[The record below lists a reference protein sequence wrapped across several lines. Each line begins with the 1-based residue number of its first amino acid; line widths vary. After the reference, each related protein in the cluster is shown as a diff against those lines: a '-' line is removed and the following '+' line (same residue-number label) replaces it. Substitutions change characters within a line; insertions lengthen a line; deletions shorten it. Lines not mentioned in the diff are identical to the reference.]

1 MGRVQSDSLF
11 GREGPVP
18 AEGQVV
24 RVAFNSGADTLFD
37 YVLPTGMGPVRP
49 GQRVRVPFGRTNRLM
64 EAFVVQ
70 AEPTEEAE
78 RRDPEW
84 QKARAFELKTVREI
98 LDREPLLD
106 ESLMELARWISGY
119 YVCPLGQ
126 VLAAMVPGAVKKEA
140 GVRKEVR
147 LYLGGVV
154 DESTLRSAPQRALV
168 RILQEAEAVD
178 KERAVEKTMLLERA
192 GCTEGPLK
200 KLMRE
205 GVVHGVMRVGV
216 PTLPIVPA
224 GLSEESGQIVLTE
237 DQERALS
244 HLQSQLEAERF
255 AVTLLHGVTDSGK
268 TEVYIRAI
276 EKVVEMGRQAI
287 VMLPEI
293 ALTAQTVQRFGVR
306 FARLAVMHSG
316 LSGPQRNAQW
326 QAIRHGQ
333 ADVVI
338 GARSA
343 VFAPVPRLGLIV
355 VDEEHES
362 SYKQDMVPRYHGR
375 DAAIKRA
382 QLAGAV
388 CLLGSATPSLETLHN
403 CRTRASYTRI
413 VMSRRVRD
421 LPLPTMQVVN
431 MLTVFEGRP
440 VRQPQLLSPPL
451 EEVLHQTLERREQAI
466 LLLNRRGYSHFIYC
480 PSCRHTLHCRN
491 CDVTLTYHK
500 RPSREGTVSA
510 TETVLGR
517 HIKGGYAICH
527 YCLAKMLVP
536 KACPLCGQAMTMI
549 GLGAQRLEEEVQ
561 QKLPEA
567 RIRRIDSDAMAGKD
581 YYGLLED
588 FAAGRID
595 ILVGT
600 QMLAKGLHFP
610 NVTLVGIV
618 SADTALSLP
627 DFRASERTFQLIC
640 QAAGRAGRSEKGGRV
655 LIQTFLAG
663 QPAIEF
669 ACRYDWEGFVREEM
683 KHREVCHLP
692 PAWRMAMVLMRDSR
706 YERLTAAAKAVNAR
720 IEQIIEKE
728 KLPILLRGPMEAP
741 ISRIGGQHR
750 MHLIVQ
756 APQPQPIQTLFARFR
771 ASWPIRPAIQIQIDV
786 DPVSVL

>member
-1 MGRVQSDSLF
+1 MGRRTIDSLF
-11 GREGPVP
+11 GSEPTKP
-18 AEGQVV
+18 ADG
-24 RVAFNSGADTLFD
+24 RVIRAAFNTGADALFD
-37 YVLPTGMGPVRP
+37 YLLPSGLGPVRP
-49 GQRVRVPFGRTNRLM
+49 GQRVRVPFGRTNRLL
-64 EAFVVQ
+64 EAFVVEV
-70 AEPTEEAE
+70 EPA
-78 RRDPEW
+78 DAGADSEW
-84 QKARAFELKTVREI
+84 QKARGFDLKTVREI
-98 LDREPLLD
+98 LDEEPLLD
-106 ESLMELARWISGY
+106 EQLMELARWMSAY

-126 VLAAMVPGAVKKEA
+126 VLAAMVPAAVKKEA

-147 LYLGGVV
+147 VYLTGEQPADSKLG
-154 DESTLRSAPQRALV
+154 SGPQRALV
-168 RILQEAEAVD
+168 RILQGAGAVS
-178 KERAVEKTMLLERA
+178 EETAIEKTTLLERA

-200 KLMRE
+200 KLLRSGAAACAVRY
-205 GVVHGVMRVGV
+205 GVR
-216 PTLPIVPA
+216 PLPIVPE
-224 GLSEESGQIVLTE
+224 GLREQAEAIVLTE
-237 DQERALS
+237 DQQRALT
-244 HLQSQLEAERF
+244 HLEQQLQAGQF

-276 EKVVEMGRQAI
+276 EKAVSLGRQAI

-293 ALTAQTVQRFGVR
+293 ALTAQTVQRFGAR
-306 FARLAVMHSG
+306 FQRLAVMHSG

-326 QAIRHGQ
+326 QAIRRGQ

-343 VFAPVPRLGLIV
+343 VFAPLQRLGLIV
-355 VDEEHES
+355 VDEEHEA

-403 CRTRASYTRI
+403 CQTRSSYTRI
-413 VMSRRVRD
+413 VMARRVRN
-421 LPLPTMQVVN
+421 LPMPKMDVIN
-431 MLTVFEGRP
+431 MLTAFEGRA
-440 VRQPQLLSPPL
+440 VRQPQLLSPAL
-451 EEVLHQTLERREQAI
+451 EEALHEVLQRGEQAI

-500 RPSREGTVSA
+500 RPHREGTA
-510 TETVLGR
+510 ETVLGP
-517 HIKGGYAICH
+517 HMTGGYAICH
-527 YCLAKMLVP
+527 YCLAKTLVP

-561 QKLPEA
+561 HKLPQA
-567 RIRRIDSDAMAGKD
+567 RLRRIDSDAMAGRD

-618 SADTALSLP
+618 SADTALLLP
-627 DFRASERTFQLIC
+627 DFRANERTFQLIC

-655 LIQTFLAG
+655 LIQTFLPG
-663 QPAIEF
+663 QPAIDF
-669 ACRYDWEGFVREEM
+669 ACRYDWEGFVQEEM
-683 KHREVCHLP
+683 KHRRACHLP
-692 PAWRMAMVLMRDSR
+692 PVWRMAMVLMRDGR

-720 IEQIIEKE
+720 LEQIIERE

-756 APQPQPIQTLFARFR
+756 ARQPQTIQHLFARFR
-771 ASWPIRPAIQIQIDV
+771 AAAPVRPAVQIQIDI
-786 DPVSVL
+786 DPVCVL

>member
-1 MGRVQSDSLF
+1 MGRAKSDSLF
-11 GREGPVP
+11 GSAERPA
-18 AEGQVV
+18 AEGQVI
-24 RVAFNSGADTLFD
+24 RAALNSGADALFD
-37 YVLPTGMGPVRP
+37 YLVPEGMGTVRP
-49 GQRVRVPFGRTNRLM
+49 GQRVRVPFGRTNRLL
-64 EAFVVQ
+64 EAFVVE
-70 AEPTEEAE
+70 AEPAE
-78 RRDPEW
+78 GDGGRDSEW

-98 LDREPLLD
+98 LDKEPLLD
-106 ESLMELARWISGY
+106 ASLMELAKWISGY

-126 VLAAMVPGAVKKEA
+126 VLAAMVPAAVKKEA
-140 GVRKEVR
+140 GMRKEVR
-147 LYLGGVV
+147 LYLAGAA
-154 DESTLRSAPQRALV
+154 DESRMRSGRQRAIV
-168 RILQEAEAVD
+168 HVLQEAGAFGE
-178 KERAVEKTMLLERA
+178 ETAVEKTDLLERA

-200 KLMRE
+200 KLLRDGMVRS
-205 GVVHGVMRVGV
+205 VVRYGV
-216 PTLPIVPA
+216 PTLPIVPK
-224 GLSEESGQIVLTE
+224 GLSEESGSIVLTD
-237 DQERALS
+237 DQQRALE
-244 HLQSQLEAERF
+244 HLEKQLEAEKF

-276 EKVVEMGRQAI
+276 EKVLAMGRQAI

-293 ALTAQTVQRFGVR
+293 ALTAQTVQRFGAR
-306 FARLAVMHSG
+306 FERLAVMHSG

-326 QAIRHGQ
+326 QAIRQGQ

-343 VFAPVPRLGLIV
+343 VFAPVQRLGLIV

-403 CRTRASYTRI
+403 CQTRPNYTRI
-413 VMSRRVRD
+413 VMAKRVRD
-421 LPLPTMQVVN
+421 LPMPKMEVVN
-431 MLTVFEGRP
+431 MLTAFEGRP
-440 VRQPQLLSPPL
+440 VRMPQLLSPAL
-451 EEVLHQTLERREQAI
+451 EEALHKVLERGEQAI

-500 RPSREGTVSA
+500 RPARAETA
-510 TETVLGR
+510 ETVLGR
-517 HIKGGYAICH
+517 HIPGGIAICH
-527 YCLAKMLVP
+527 YCLAKTLVP

-561 QKLPEA
+561 QKLPQA
-567 RIRRIDSDAMAGKD
+567 RLRRIDSDAMAGKD

-627 DFRASERTFQLIC
+627 DFRANERTFQLIC

-655 LIQTFLAG
+655 VIQTFLAG

-669 ACRYDWEGFVREEM
+669 ACRYDWEGFVQEEM
-683 KHREVCHLP
+683 KHRQACHLP
-692 PAWRMAMVLMRDSR
+692 PAWRMAMVLMRDTR

-720 IEQIIEKE
+720 IEQIIEKD
-728 KLPILLRGPMEAP
+728 KMPILLRGPMEAP

-756 APQPQPIQTLFARFR
+756 APQPQAIQALFARFR
-771 ASWPIRPAIQIQIDV
+771 ASAPIRPSIQIQIDV
-786 DPVSVL
+786 DPVFVM